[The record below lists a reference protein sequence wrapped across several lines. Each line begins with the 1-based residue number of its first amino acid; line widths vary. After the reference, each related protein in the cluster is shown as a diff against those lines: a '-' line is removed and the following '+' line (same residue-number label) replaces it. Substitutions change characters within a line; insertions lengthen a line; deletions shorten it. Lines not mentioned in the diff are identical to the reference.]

1 MGIFHSLAMIITI
14 LLFTRQVNGFAS
26 ELTRRYCFLKL
37 EEGEMMMNW
46 PVVKQ
51 YTNSFSIKVTTED
64 GAVVANNSMYTHGTR
79 LLVSIDPIHYQVVFD
94 VSNGKFDPGYCPG
107 KNRTTVY
114 ANATLIIP
122 NDGENQII
130 LTSVFARQYGQVQ
143 LTENFI
149 LNPPLQNN
157 IEL

>member
-1 MGIFHSLAMIITI
+1 MGTFPPLTIAVII
-14 LLFTRQVNGFAS
+14 LLLSRQLNGFAS

-46 PVVKQ
+46 PVVTQ
-51 YTNSFSIKVTTED
+51 YTNSFSIKVTTHD
-64 GAVVANNSMYTHGTR
+64 GTLVANNSVYAYDQR

-94 VSNGKFDPGYCPG
+94 VWNGKFDPGYCPG
-107 KNRTTVY
+107 QNRTIVY

-122 NDGENQII
+122 SDGEKQVVLIAAF
-130 LTSVFARQYGQVQ
+130 SRQYGQVQ
-143 LTENFI
+143 LTENFV
-149 LNPPLQNN
+149 LNPPIH